1 MNETVHID
9 LTRAETARIV
19 EVIEY
24 IAQHSTNRSVGSIKK
39 KFNLTDAEYDSLMDI
54 AMPTIRAYG
63 VTRAWKNLH
72 LRFLRSVKCRTSPP
86 SDMVLDHRRP
96 DMWADDP
103 AVRLERVTQL
113 ADAAYAE
120 MFLEGRTADEV
131 IKDRMLNGGGGRA
144 IA

>member
-9 LTRAETARIV
+9 LTRAEAARIA
-19 EVIEY
+19 EVVEY
-24 IAQHSTNRSVGSIKK
+24 IAQHNTNRSVGEIKR
-39 KFNLTDAEYDSLMDI
+39 KFNLTNAEYDTLMDI

-72 LRFLRSVKCRTSPP
+72 LRFLRSVMSRIAPA

-96 DMWADDP
+96 DMWSDDP
-103 AVRLERVTQL
+103 MMRLDRVTRL
-113 ADAAYAE
+113 ANAAYAE

-131 IKDRMLNGGGGRA
+131 IKDRMLNGGGGRE

>member
-1 MNETVHID
+1 MNNATRVNM
-9 LTRAETARIV
+9 TRAETARIA
-19 EVIEY
+19 EMIEY
-24 IAQHSTNRSVGSIKK
+24 IAQHNTDTRVGLIKQ
-39 KFNLTDAEYDSLMDI
+39 KFNLTDAEYDALMDL

-63 VTRAWKNLH
+63 VTRAWKNLY

-96 DMWADDP
+96 EMWSADPD
-103 AVRLERVTQL
+103 VRLERVTQL

-131 IKDRMLNGGGGRA
+131 IRDRMLNGGGRT

>member
-9 LTRAETARIV
+9 LTRAETARIA
-19 EVIEY
+19 EVVEY
-24 IAQHSTNRSVGSIKK
+24 IAQHNNNRSVGSIKH
-39 KFNLTDAEYDSLMDI
+39 KFKLTDAEYDAMMDI

-63 VTRAWKNLH
+63 VTRAWKNLY

-86 SDMVLDHRRP
+86 SDMLLDHQRP
-96 DMWADDP
+96 DKWAEDP
-103 AVRLERVTQL
+103 VVRLDRVTQL
-113 ADAAYAE
+113 ANAAYAE

-131 IKDRMLNGGGGRA
+131 IRDRMLNGGGGRE